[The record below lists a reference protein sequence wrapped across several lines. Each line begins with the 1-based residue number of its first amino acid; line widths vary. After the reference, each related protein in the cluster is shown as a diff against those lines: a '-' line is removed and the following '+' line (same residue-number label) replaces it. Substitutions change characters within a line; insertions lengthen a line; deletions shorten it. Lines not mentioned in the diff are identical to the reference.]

1 MLESLINSVK
11 GQLTGELQNKFDL
24 QPDTA
29 NKSVDLAKENL
40 TDGLKKEASSGD
52 FSGIMDILKGNKGAT
67 EHPAMNSMIGN
78 YVNDLSTKLGIPEQV
93 AKQVGPYAMS
103 FLMNKFSGKVQ
114 NEGMSKAGILG
125 MLGGGLTDN
134 VTKGLGNKLGGLF
147 K

>member
-11 GQLTGELQNKFDL
+11 GQLTGELQNKFQL

-40 TDGLKKEASSGD
+40 TEGLKKEATSGD
-52 FSGIMDILKGNKGAT
+52 FGGIMDVLNGKKGT
-67 EHPAMNSMIGN
+67 TDHPAINSMIGN
-78 YVNDLSTKLGIPEQV
+78 YVHDLSTKLGVPENI
-93 AKQVGPYAMS
+93 AKQVGPYVIS

-114 NEGMSKAGILG
+114 AEGMGKAGILG

-134 VTKGLGNKLGGLF
+134 ITKGIGGKLGGLF

>member
-1 MLESLINSVK
+1 MLENLINSVK
-11 GQLTGELQNKFDL
+11 GQLTGELQNKFQL

-29 NKSVDLAKENL
+29 SKSVDLAKDNL
-40 TDGLKKEASSGD
+40 TNGLKNEAASGD
-52 FSGIMDILKGNKGAT
+52 FGGIMDMLQGNKAT
-67 EHPAMNSMIGN
+67 TDHPAMNGIIGN

-93 AKQVGPYAMS
+93 AKQVGPYAIS

-114 NEGMSKAGILG
+114 AEGTNKAGIMG

-134 VTKGLGNKLGGLF
+134 ITKGIGGKLGGLF